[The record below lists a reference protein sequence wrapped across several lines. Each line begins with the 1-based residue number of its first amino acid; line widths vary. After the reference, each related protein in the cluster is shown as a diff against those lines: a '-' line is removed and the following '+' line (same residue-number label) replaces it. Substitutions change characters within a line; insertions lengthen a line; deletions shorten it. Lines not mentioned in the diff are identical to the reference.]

1 MSWRKHELE
10 IALKYPNV
18 DYYRLPIDN
27 LHPIRQGDAPR
38 YTFPFFDAQSIH
50 HTWKFHLNTGTP
62 PASDGKSVGGH
73 RFPDA
78 ERSPA
83 LRCPK
88 DVGCMGVWD
97 LLNLFFSFTSQK
109 SGTVR
114 TCKWDATSI
123 ADQPFVHFTR
133 LAGNRANTTPQRRC
147 NYKVLVPGPTHGH
160 QHLSCPKEHDA
171 RQSAE
176 LASSGSEK
184 RIELIPRKAAVGIPS
199 QLRYEIVWL
208 FCHIRKGLWW
218 VLVSREPGMNECAE
232 PALAVPIRVR

>member
-1 MSWRKHELE
+1 MVSIFYFSLLFHWSF
-10 IALKYPNV
+10 
-18 DYYRLPIDN
+18 LPI
-27 LHPIRQGDAPR
+27 
-38 YTFPFFDAQSIH
+38 
-50 HTWKFHLNTGTP
+50 P
-62 PASDGKSVGGH
+62 PH
-73 RFPDA
+73 
-78 ERSPA
+78 
-83 LRCPK
+83 
-88 DVGCMGVWD
+88 
-97 LLNLFFSFTSQK
+97 FSFTSQK

-123 ADQPFVHFTR
+123 ADQPFVHFTG

-147 NYKVLVPGPTHGH
+147 NYKLLVPGPTHGH

>member
-18 DYYRLPIDN
+18 AYYRLPIDN

-97 LLNLFFSFTSQK
+97 LLNRFFFIHIAE
-109 SGTVR
+109 VR
-114 TCKWDATSI
+114 DC
-123 ADQPFVHFTR
+123 ADMQMGCNVDRRSAICT
-133 LAGNRANTTPQRRC
+133 LYKAG
-147 NYKVLVPGPTHGH
+147 
-160 QHLSCPKEHDA
+160 
-171 RQSAE
+171 
-176 LASSGSEK
+176 
-184 RIELIPRKAAVGIPS
+184 
-199 QLRYEIVWL
+199 W
-208 FCHIRKGLWW
+208 
-218 VLVSREPGMNECAE
+218 
-232 PALAVPIRVR
+232 